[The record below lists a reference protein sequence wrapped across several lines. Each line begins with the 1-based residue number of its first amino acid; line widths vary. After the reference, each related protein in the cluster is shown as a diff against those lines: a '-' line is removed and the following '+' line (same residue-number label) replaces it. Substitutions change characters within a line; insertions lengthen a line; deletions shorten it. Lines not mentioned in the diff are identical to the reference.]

1 MREDVTAIDVRRRA
15 PAVLVL
21 FALLALLMSV
31 CHGSHGHH
39 LLTAPAAMAALADPD
54 PALADEL
61 PHGCGRS
68 GETWSFD
75 VHLPAQTVPQP
86 AAPDAGGAV
95 LLAADEAFPADP
107 HAHRARDRAGPG
119 PEPGRLLTALGVN
132 RN

>member
-1 MREDVTAIDVRRRA
+1 MRDEAAIDVRRRA

-39 LLTAPAAMAALADPD
+39 LPTSSVATATAAAPAPAD
-54 PALADEL
+54 AL

-68 GETWSFD
+68 GERGSFD

-107 HAHRARDRAGPG
+107 HGHRARDRAGPG
-119 PEPGRLLTALGVN
+119 PGPGRLLIVLGVN